1 MSITFHADGRVTGN
15 SAGNFGSTGQIIQTV
30 IGANGGGSGSS
41 IAVTSSSASSPMFL
55 DSNCIVTITP
65 KRSDSKILLTWSAQ
79 IRLNPSSMCYFG
91 VYYSS
96 NSNMS
101 SPSFVEQHRGS
112 NLNET
117 YRTVNSG
124 SYNNYI
130 FEAWSRVAWD
140 ETITNTNTRYYN
152 VGAYKSAGDAYY
164 GDHGT
169 ALQLMAQEVAA

>member
-79 IRLNPSSMCYFG
+79 IRLNPSSNGFVG
-91 VYYSS
+91 VFYSA

-101 SPSFVEQHRGS
+101 SPSVVEKYRS
-112 NLNET
+112 NNINES
-117 YRTVNSG
+117 YRTP
-124 SYNNYI
+124 
-130 FEAWSRVAWD
+130 SRSFDPQGQSPLGIEV
-140 ETITNTNTRYYN
+140 R
-152 VGAYKSAGDAYY
+152 
-164 GDHGT
+164 HGNH
-169 ALQLMAQEVAA
+169 LPPDIDSRG